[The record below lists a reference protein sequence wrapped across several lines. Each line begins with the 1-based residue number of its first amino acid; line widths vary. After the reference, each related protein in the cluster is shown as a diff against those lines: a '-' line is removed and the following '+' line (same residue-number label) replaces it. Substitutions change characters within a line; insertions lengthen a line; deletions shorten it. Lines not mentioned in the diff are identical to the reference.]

1 MIYLDNAATSYPKPQ
16 AVVNAVKNSF
26 INYGANPGRSG
37 HKLSVKT
44 AGEVY
49 ETRELL
55 NEFFDGYGGEFV
67 SFTANCTEA
76 LNIAIKGILEAGDH
90 VVISSFEH
98 NSVVRPLQYLS
109 DMGLITYSIFE
120 VGDNKQET
128 IDNFKNA
135 LKSNTKLS
143 IVTAVSNVFGRVL
156 PLEELGKIA
165 NEKGVLFFVD
175 GAQGAGVVPISM
187 EKMHIDCLCV
197 PGHKGLLG
205 PMGTGAILHKGLD
218 FSPLIQGGTGS
229 RSFDL
234 SQPSEYPDRLE
245 SGTLNV
251 PGICGLKQGINTVKS
266 IGVERIFAEENF
278 ICNEIFNGL
287 KNIKNVKLY
296 EEERSNNIYAP
307 VLSFNIEGM
316 HSEKVNAILDSYSIA
331 VRGGFHCSPLAH
343 NFMGTKQTGT
353 VRISPSFR
361 TSKKDI
367 NILLNLIRK
376 IAFKVFI

>member
-16 AVVNAVKNSF
+16 RVINAVKNSF

-44 AGEVY
+44 AVEVY

-55 NEFFDGYGGEFV
+55 SEFFDGYGGEFT
-67 SFTANCTEA
+67 SFTSNCTEA
-76 LNIAIKGILEAGDH
+76 LNIAIKGVLKEGDH

-98 NSVVRPLQYLS
+98 NSVVRPLHFLKEK
-109 DMGLITYSIFE
+109 GLISYSIFE
-120 VGDNKQET
+120 VKDNKNET
-128 IDNFKNA
+128 LESFKNT
-135 LKSNTKLS
+135 LKNNTKLAV
-143 IVTAVSNVFGRVL
+143 VTAVSNVFGKIL

-165 NEKGVLFFVD
+165 KNKGVLFFVD
-175 GAQGAGVVPISM
+175 GAQGAGILPISM
-187 EKMHIDCLCV
+187 KKMGIDCLCV

-205 PMGTGAILHKGLD
+205 PMGTGAILHNGMDIL
-218 FSPLIQGGTGS
+218 PLIQGGTGS

-234 SQPSEYPDRLE
+234 LQPSEYPDRLE

-251 PGICGLKQGINTVKS
+251 PGICGLKEGIKFVKS
-266 IGVERIFAEENF
+266 MGVDRIFLEESL

-287 KNIKNVKLY
+287 KAIKKVSLY
-296 EEERSNNIYAP
+296 EENRIKNDYAP
-307 VLSFNIEGM
+307 VLSFNISGM
-316 HSEKVNAILDSYSIA
+316 HSERVSALLDKQGVA

-343 NFMGTKQTGT
+343 NFMGTKETGS

-361 TSKKDI
+361 TDKKDI

-376 IAFKVFI
+376 IAINDFI

>member
-16 AVVNAVKNSF
+16 SVINAVKNSF
-26 INYGANPGRSG
+26 MHYGANPGRSG
-37 HKLSVKT
+37 HQLSVKT

-76 LNIAIKGILEAGDH
+76 LNKAIKGILKEGDH

-98 NSVVRPLQYLS
+98 NSVVRPLYALQEQ
-109 DMGLITYSIFE
+109 GLITYSVFD
-120 VGDNKQET
+120 VSDDLSET
-128 IDNFKNA
+128 LFNFKKA
-135 LKSNTKLS
+135 IKSNTKLCV
-143 IVTAVSNVFGRVL
+143 VTAVSNVFGRIL
-156 PLEELGKIA
+156 PLKELSEIA
-165 NEKGVLFFVD
+165 HKSGALFFVD
-175 GAQGAGVVPISM
+175 GAQGAGVIPISM
-187 EKMHIDCLCV
+187 KKMHIDCLCI

-205 PMGTGAILHKGLD
+205 PMGTGALLHNGQD
-218 FSPLIQGGTGS
+218 FTPLVQGGTGS

-251 PGICGLKQGINTVKS
+251 PGICGLKQGIKVVKS
-266 IGVERIFAEENF
+266 LGVEKIFDEERC
-278 ICNEIFNGL
+278 ICNEIFDGL
-287 KNIKNVKLY
+287 KNIKGVKLY
-296 EEERSNNIYAP
+296 EEKRTRKSYAP
-307 VLSFNIEGM
+307 VLSFNIKGM
-316 HSEKVNAILDSYSIA
+316 HSENVSAILDRHSVA

-343 NFMGTKQTGT
+343 SFMGTKQTGT
-353 VRISPSFR
+353 VRISPSFM
-361 TSKKDI
+361 TDKKDI

-376 IAFKVFI
+376 IAIKEFI